1 MPRSALIVDS
11 GLRNLGGHNYTYT
24 SAVVR
29 ELRGRGWRV
38 EVVASA
44 RLESALADA
53 TGFRPL
59 LSLGAYDFPPSRGR
73 LRDLAYLHAQAV
85 VHAEELETT
94 LRGIGA
100 ADFDLVFSPT
110 LGDFELLAWPRVV
123 RRLPL
128 RGKLLLLLR
137 NTPGYAQMD
146 PWRIRMRPL
155 LGLRP
160 RALRRLHALTDG
172 RFALLTDSELL
183 TRDYARV
190 FGGRVVT
197 VPIPVGERILAR
209 PPDPDAQ
216 PATPL
221 VFGYLGDARHA
232 KGFDLLP
239 ELISQ
244 ALEETGAVAFLVQ
257 AVAPASS
264 ASGDLDPAADALQAL
279 AREAP
284 ERVRLVRQRLDEE
297 EYASLLSQ
305 MDVVLIP
312 YRREGYVEPTSGIF
326 VEALALAKPV
336 VVPRGT
342 WMSHCLGGSGAG
354 LTFEPGDVRDL
365 ARAVREAGEGWPELR
380 AAALR
385 FAPSWRDTHN
395 PARLAEALIRECDN

>member
-11 GLRNLGGHNYTYT
+11 ALRSLGGHNYSYT

-38 EVVASA
+38 EVLASA
-44 RLESALADA
+44 RLEPALAA
-53 TGFRPL
+53 TTGFRPV
-59 LSLGAYDFPPSRGR
+59 LSLGAYDFPHSRGR
-73 LRDLAYLHAQAV
+73 LRDLAYLHAQGV
-85 VHAEELETT
+85 VHAEELETAM
-94 LRGIGA
+94 RAVGA

-110 LGDFELLAWPRVV
+110 LGDFELLAWTRVV
-123 RRLPL
+123 RRLAL

-137 NTPGYAQMD
+137 NTPGLARAAA
-146 PWRIRMRPL
+146 WKIHLRPL

-160 RALRRLHALTDG
+160 RALNRLQELTHG

-197 VPIPVGERILAR
+197 VPVPVGKAILDLPVGAAA
-209 PPDPDAQ
+209 PVSA
-216 PATPL
+216 PL

-239 ELISQ
+239 DLIR
-244 ALEETGAVAFLVQ
+244 ALGETPQVAFLVQ
-257 AVAPASS
+257 AVAPAS
-264 ASGDLDPAADALQAL
+264 ASGAEPDPAVLALGEL
-279 AREAP
+279 SGEAP
-284 ERVRLVRQRLDEE
+284 QRVGLVSRRLGEE
-297 EYASLLSQ
+297 EYASLLSG

-342 WMSHCLGGSGAG
+342 WMAHGLADTGAG
-354 LTFEPGDVRDL
+354 VTFEPGDVHDL
-365 ARAVREAGEGWPELR
+365 ARAVREAAARWPELR

-385 FAPSWRDTHN
+385 LAPAWRDTHS
-395 PARLAEALIRECDN
+395 PARLAEALVRECDN